1 MPNSIMRCQ
10 KLARAGFIS
19 GEPKLEE
26 VLSECIIV
34 LRAQAAGLSERELR
48 RVMVQ
53 AQQRPRQQTRAA
65 GDRSALADKHQNST
79 SHVALS

>member
-34 LRAQAAGLSERELR
+34 LRAQAAGLSERDLR

-53 AQQRPRQQTRAA
+53 AQQRLRQQTRAA
-65 GDRSALADKHQNST
+65 DEPAFA
-79 SHVALS
+79 

>member
-10 KLARAGFIS
+10 KLARVGPIS

-34 LRAQAAGLSERELR
+34 LRAQAAGLSERDLR

-53 AQQRPRQQTRAA
+53 AQQRLRQQTRAA
-65 GDRSALADKHQNST
+65 AETAF
-79 SHVALS
+79 A

>member
-34 LRAQAAGLSERELR
+34 LRAQAAGLSERDLR
-48 RVMVQ
+48 RIAVQ
-53 AQQRPRQQTRAA
+53 AQQRLRQQTRAA
-65 GDRSALADKHQNST
+65 AEPALA
-79 SHVALS
+79 VELP

>member
-10 KLARAGFIS
+10 QLALQSFIS
-19 GEPKLEE
+19 GEPRLEE

-34 LRAQAAGLSERELR
+34 LRAQAAGLSERDLR

-53 AQQRPRQQTRAA
+53 AQQRLRQQTRATTEPA
-65 GDRSALADKHQNST
+65 
-79 SHVALS
+79 VAVELP